1 MQTANTLPH
10 GISDELSHPCS
21 DQKLHCGHVPRLW
34 WHLLAQMLFSLMAQG
49 NAIVDADDGIS
60 LALVPVHSTDQTIKP
75 KTKTKTEFVHT
86 ILYNR
91 SVA

>member
-1 MQTANTLPH
+1 MSEIYLPFIFAH
-10 GISDELSHPCS
+10 YGSYGNAPVRKREAAA
-21 DQKLHCGHVPRLW
+21 GG
-34 WHLLAQMLFSLMAQG
+34 G

-75 KTKTKTEFVHT
+75 KTKTEFVHT